1 MATTVTIAQDTT
13 REIDL
18 GNSNGMSIT
27 APLARASVHVDYQNP
42 AGSGNY
48 SSAIKGS
55 AGYGNPF
62 TVPAGGTK
70 AVLKTDLESEHV
82 RVGARDAGI
91 TVTY

>member
-1 MATTVTIAQDTT
+1 MPITVTINQDTT
-13 REIDL
+13 RNIDL
-18 GNSNGMSIT
+18 GNSNSMSIT
-27 APLARASVHVDYQNP
+27 APGAQASVHVDYEHP

-62 TVPAGGTK
+62 TVAAGGTK
-70 AVLKTDLESEHV
+70 VVLKTDLESEHV
-82 RVGARDAGI
+82 RVGVRDASI